1 VSESTEPV
9 PRLGL
14 RPNPDNDL
22 GYDLYLWDDG
32 NAWTGWLRVE
42 LAKRDM
48 RGHPGV
54 LTKDG
59 EQDLIELSPYVGDA
73 R

>member
-1 VSESTEPV
+1 MTEPI

-14 RPNPDNDL
+14 RPNPDNHL

-32 NAWTGWLRVE
+32 NAWTGWVRLE
-42 LAKRDM
+42 LARD
-48 RGHPGV
+48 RATHPGV

-59 EQDLIELSPYVGDA
+59 ERDLIELLPLTPDRYGPP
-73 R
+73 